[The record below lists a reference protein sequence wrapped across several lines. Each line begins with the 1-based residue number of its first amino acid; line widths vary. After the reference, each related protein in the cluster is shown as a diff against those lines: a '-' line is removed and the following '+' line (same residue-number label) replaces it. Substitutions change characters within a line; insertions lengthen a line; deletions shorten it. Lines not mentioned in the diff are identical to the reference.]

1 MRIAITMIIF
11 VSCSR
16 VNAASAYWKDFGLSH
31 GGGFDGTVAYW
42 FSGSVYGANGENA
55 WIHTMINGHEEH
67 GGLYLKQ
74 FDFSREMMEP
84 TFNWWA
90 LVLYGDIVSEST
102 FVSFQPIELF
112 DYDGRADIGGTL
124 IETPEDFY
132 MAFKV
137 SEVLTGDEG
146 YEEGMSW
153 YGWVHVSVDDNL
165 QMTLLD
171 AGINLY
177 GGAVT
182 VGMGIPEPPGG
193 VLFLLGLAA
202 LGLRRRTSRPIML

>member
-1 MRIAITMIIF
+1 MRIAIAMMIF
-11 VSCSR
+11 VSCSS

-31 GGGFDGTVAYW
+31 GGGFDSTVAYW

-102 FVSFQPIELF
+102 FASFQSIELF

-124 IETPEDFY
+124 IETPKDFY

-153 YGWVHVSVDDNL
+153 YGWVHVSLDDNL

-171 AGINLY
+171 ADINLY

-182 VGMGIPEPPGG
+182 VGMDIPEPSGG
-193 VLFLLGLAA
+193 MLFLLGAAA
-202 LGLRRRTSRPIML
+202 LGLGRVKRN

>member
-1 MRIAITMIIF
+1 
-11 VSCSR
+11 
-16 VNAASAYWKDFGLSH
+16 
-31 GGGFDGTVAYW
+31 
-42 FSGSVYGANGENA
+42 
-55 WIHTMINGHEEH
+55 
-67 GGLYLKQ
+67 
-74 FDFSREMMEP
+74 MMEP

-102 FVSFQPIELF
+102 FASFQSIELF

-124 IETPEDFY
+124 IETPKDFY

-153 YGWVHVSVDDNL
+153 YGWVHVSLDDNL

-171 AGINLY
+171 ADINLY

-182 VGMGIPEPPGG
+182 VGMDIPEPSGG
-193 VLFLLGLAA
+193 ILFLLGAA
-202 LGLRRRTSRPIML
+202 VLGLGRGKKSKN

>member
-1 MRIAITMIIF
+1 
-11 VSCSR
+11 
-16 VNAASAYWKDFGLSH
+16 
-31 GGGFDGTVAYW
+31 
-42 FSGSVYGANGENA
+42 
-55 WIHTMINGHEEH
+55 MINGNEEH

-74 FDFSREMMEP
+74 FDFSRETMEP

-102 FVSFQPIELF
+102 FAGLQPIELF
-112 DYDGRADIGGTL
+112 DYDGRADVGGTL

-132 MAFKV
+132 MAFKI
-137 SEVLTGDEG
+137 SEVLVGDTD
-146 YEEGMSW
+146 YVEGMSW
-153 YGWVHVSVDDNL
+153 YGWVHVAVGDNL

-182 VGMGIPEPPGG
+182 VGMGIPEPSGG
-193 VLFLLGLAA
+193 MLFLLGVAA
-202 LGLRRRTSRPIML
+202 LGLRRSRLQPSSR

>member
-1 MRIAITMIIF
+1 MRFTIIMMMF
-11 VSCSR
+11 ILYGSI
-16 VNAASAYWKDFGLSH
+16 NAMPVYWKDFGLSH

-74 FDFSREMMEP
+74 FDFSKEMMEP

-102 FVSFQPIELF
+102 FASLQPIELF
-112 DYDGRADIGGTL
+112 DYDGHADSGGTL

-137 SEVLTGDEG
+137 SEVLKGSTG
-146 YEEGMSW
+146 YTEGMSW

-165 QMTLLD
+165 QMTLLGAD
-171 AGINLY
+171 INLY
-177 GGAVT
+177 GGEII
-182 VGMGIPEPPGG
+182 VGASTPEPSGG
-193 VLFLLGLAA
+193 MLLLWGVAV
-202 LGLRRRTSRPIML
+202 LGLRRRRGQNLI

>member
-1 MRIAITMIIF
+1 MRVVTFMMAIAF
-11 VSCSR
+11 FCKVD
-16 VNAASAYWKDFGLSH
+16 AASACWKNFAMVN
-31 GGGFDGTVAYW
+31 GGESGNAINYF
-42 FSGSVYGANGENA
+42 FKGSVYGENGEYA
-55 WIHTMINGHEEH
+55 WFHTDMYGHVEN
-67 GGLYLKQ
+67 GGLHLKQ
-74 FDFSREMMEP
+74 FDFSKEMMEP

-90 LVLYGDIVSEST
+90 LVLYGDIVGEST
-102 FVSFQPIELF
+102 FASFQHIELF
-112 DYDGRADIGGTL
+112 DYDGHADSGGTL

-171 AGINLY
+171 ADINLY

-182 VGMGIPEPPGG
+182 VGMGIPEPSGG
-193 VLFLLGLAA
+193 ILFLLGTAV
-202 LGLRRRTSRPIML
+202 LGLRRRSRDLL